1 MPDVPRVILLIET
14 SDHYGRKLLQGI
26 ARYANV
32 HGPWL
37 FYREPPFYQDVR
49 GQKKAQASFAEW
61 GAHGIIARE
70 PQQYEYILHMGVPTI
85 VSPNAIQGFPAI
97 LTDHEMIGELAADHF
112 LERGF
117 SNYAFCGI
125 HDMAWSRNRGKSFEQ
140 HVARAGFETHVYEQ
154 PKRQKMRT
162 WGNEQP
168 LLAEWLQTLPK
179 PVGVMCCNDLRA
191 QNVIDTCAIA
201 GLRVPEQV
209 AVMGVDNDELICS
222 LTHPPLSSVNLNPEN
237 AGYQAAER
245 LDCLMQG
252 QKPAC
257 QVILNSPVGVVT
269 RQSSDSEAIE
279 DRDVAEAL
287 HFIRTHAMQPIQ
299 VSDVANE
306 LCMSRRHL
314 YRKFDKALGRS
325 IHDEIRRTRVD
336 QLKRMLTETDL
347 SVSQI
352 ATRMGFSNITHVSR
366 FFRQEAEM
374 SPQAFRKQYGRAH
387 TEDRL

>member
-1 MPDVPRVILLIET
+1 MPEVPRVILLIET

-32 HGPWL
+32 HGPWQ
-37 FYREPPFYQDVR
+37 FYREPPFYEDVR
-49 GQKKAQASFAEW
+49 GLKKAEAGFAEW
-61 GAHGIIARE
+61 GPNGIIARE
-70 PQQYEYILHMGVPTI
+70 PQRYEYILHMGVPTI
-85 VSPNAIQGFPAI
+85 VSPNAIGDFPAI
-97 LTDHEMIGELAADHF
+97 LTDHEMIGKMAADHL

-125 HDMAWSRNRGKSFEQ
+125 HDMAWSQNRGNSFEQ
-140 HVARAGFETHVYEQ
+140 QVAKAGFDTHVYEQ
-154 PKRQKMRT
+154 SQDLKMRT

-168 LLAEWLQTLPK
+168 LLAQWLKSLPK
-179 PVGVMCCNDLRA
+179 PVGIMCCNDLRG

-201 GLRVPEQV
+201 ELRVPEEV
-209 AVMGVDNDELICS
+209 AVIGVDNDELICS
-222 LTHPPLSSVNLNPEN
+222 LTHPPLSSVILNPEN
-237 AGYQAAER
+237 AGYQAAEL
-245 LDCLMQG
+245 LDGLMRG
-252 QKPAC
+252 QDPAN
-257 QVILNSPVGVVT
+257 QIILNSPVGVMT

-287 HFIRTHAMQPIQ
+287 HFIRMHAMQPIQ

-325 IHDEIRRTRVD
+325 IHDEIRRTRID

-352 ATRMGFSNITHVSR
+352 ATKMGFSNITHVSR
-366 FFRQEAEM
+366 FFRQEAQI
-374 SPQAFRKQYGRAH
+374 SPQAFRKQYGRPKD
-387 TEDRL
+387 TV

>member
-32 HGPWL
+32 HGPWQ

-49 GQKKAQASFAEW
+49 GLKKAESSFTAW

-70 PQQYEYILHMGVPTI
+70 PQRYEFILSMGVPTI
-85 VSPNAIQGFPAI
+85 VSPNAVQDFPAI
-97 LTDHEMIGELAADHF
+97 LTDHEMIGRLAANHLLD
-112 LERGF
+112 RGF
-117 SNYAFCGI
+117 SHYAFCGI
-125 HDMAWSRNRGKSFEQ
+125 REMAWSSDRSQSFER
-140 HVARAGFETHVYEQ
+140 AIEEAGFDTHVYEQ
-154 PKRQKMRT
+154 PKSRRMRD

-168 LLAEWLQTLPK
+168 LLAQWLKSLPK
-179 PVGVMCCNDLRA
+179 PVGVMCCNDLRG
-191 QNVIDTCAIA
+191 QHVIDTCAIA

-209 AVMGVDNDELICS
+209 AVIGVDNDELICS

-237 AGYQAAER
+237 AGYQAAEL
-245 LDCLMQG
+245 LDGLMQG
-252 QKPAC
+252 QTPAS
-257 QVILNSPVGVVT
+257 QIILNSPVGVIT

-287 HFIRTHAMQPIQ
+287 HFIRMHAMQPIQ

-314 YRKFDKALGRS
+314 YRKFDRS
-325 IHDEIRRTRVD
+325 LAAPFTMKFDARVLISSSACSRKRT
-336 QLKRMLTETDL
+336 
-347 SVSQI
+347 
-352 ATRMGFSNITHVSR
+352 
-366 FFRQEAEM
+366 
-374 SPQAFRKQYGRAH
+374 
-387 TEDRL
+387 

>member
-1 MPDVPRVILLIET
+1 MPKVPRVILLIET

-37 FYREPPFYQDVR
+37 FYREPPFYQDVS
-49 GQKKAQASFAEW
+49 GLKKAQSSFMEW
-61 GAHGIIARE
+61 GATGIIARE
-70 PQQYEYILHMGVPTI
+70 PQRYEYILHMGVPTI
-85 VSPNAIQGFPAI
+85 VSPNTILDFPAI
-97 LTDHEMIGELAADHF
+97 LTDHEMIGKLAADHL

-125 HDMAWSRNRGKSFEQ
+125 DDMAWSRNRGNSFEQ
-140 HVARAGFETHVYEQ
+140 HILKAGFEPHVYEQ
-154 PKRQKMRT
+154 PKSQERRD

-168 LLAEWLQTLPK
+168 LLAQWLKALPK
-179 PVGVMCCNDLRA
+179 PVGVMCCNDLRG
-191 QNVIDTCAIA
+191 QNVIDTCAIV

-209 AVMGVDNDELICS
+209 AVIGVDNDDLICS
-222 LTHPPLSSVNLNPEN
+222 LTHPPLSSVILNPEN
-237 AGYQAAER
+237 AGYQAAEL

-252 QKPAC
+252 QKPAR
-257 QVILNSPVGVVT
+257 QMILDSPVGVVT

-287 HFIRTHAMQPIQ
+287 HFIRVHAMQPIQ

-314 YRKFDKALGRS
+314 YRKFDKTLGHS
-325 IHDEIRRTRVD
+325 IHDEIRRARID
-336 QLKRMLTETDL
+336 QLKRMLTETNL
-347 SVSQI
+347 SISQI
-352 ATRMGFSNITHVSR
+352 ATKMGFSNITHVSR
-366 FFRQEAEM
+366 FFRQEAQI
-374 SPQAFRKQYGRAH
+374 SPQAFRKQY
-387 TEDRL
+387 DRPRESL